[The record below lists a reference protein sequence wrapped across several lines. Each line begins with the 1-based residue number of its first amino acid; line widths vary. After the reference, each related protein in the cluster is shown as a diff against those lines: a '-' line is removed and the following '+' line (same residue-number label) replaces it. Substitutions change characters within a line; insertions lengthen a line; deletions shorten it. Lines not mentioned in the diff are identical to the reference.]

1 MPYVPSE
8 KTDGK
13 AQDRNILDPLAK
25 NLADGIAKVAAS
37 YKYDGAFLGELN
49 YSLTRLIQ
57 HLPRS
62 LQEFQGFKDEIRYWL
77 YAGIVGVLVDVKDEY
92 KRRVNVAY
100 EAAQIEKSG
109 DCYDTPYYTRL
120 VDIVDNAGTKIGTIE
135 VQLKRTDSTLNID
148 KLPLKMVLQ

>member
-1 MPYVPSE
+1 MSMPYVP
-8 KTDGK
+8 TN
-13 AQDRNILDPLAK
+13 DRPELDALAK
-25 NLADGIAKVAAS
+25 SLADGIASAAAK
-37 YKYDGAFLGELN
+37 YGYDGAFLGELN

-62 LQEFQGFKDEIRYWL
+62 LQDKQGFKDEIRYWI

-92 KRRVNVAY
+92 KRRVNTSY

-120 VDIVDNAGTKIGTIE
+120 VDITDEEGAKVGTIE
-135 VQLKRTDSTLNID
+135 VQLKRSDTTRGS
-148 KLPLKMVLQ
+148 KLPGRIVIFDA

>member
-25 NLADGIAKVAAS
+25 ALADGIAKVAAG

-92 KRRVNVAY
+92 KRRVNVGY

-120 VDIVDNAGTKIGTIE
+120 IDVVTKLGEKVGTLE
-135 VQLKRTDSTLNID
+135 VQLKRSDSTLNID
-148 KLPLKMVLQ
+148 KLPMKIMVE